1 MIQNTR
7 RCKACGQRF
16 KTDHRNERH
25 HSFCQNAK
33 CQKMRRALTQTRR
46 RANKAVKAGPLAS
59 SRLQHGLKPTEADMM
74 AKHPI
79 FIGLLSMLTGSSDL
93 QELQAVSRRLYERG
107 RDLFGIS
114 KESIK

>member
-1 MIQNTR
+1 
-7 RCKACGQRF
+7 
-16 KTDHRNERH
+16 
-25 HSFCQNAK
+25 
-33 CQKMRRALTQTRR
+33 
-46 RANKAVKAGPLAS
+46 
-59 SRLQHGLKPTEADMM
+59 MM